1 MSDGLDPELVERF
14 RRALATL
21 WPGLENSHD
30 KIGLAVS
37 GGSDSMAMLLLAH
50 AAIPGRFEVATV
62 DHGLRPEAREECA
75 LVERACEERGVR
87 CEVLSVEVAK
97 GNVQARAREARYAA
111 LGAWAKRRGLAAVAT
126 AHHADDQAETFIMRL
141 NRGAGVTGLAGIAP
155 YLRLLPP
162 ADTVLL
168 RPVLEMTQ
176 ADLASVLDAAGVE
189 ACMDPSNENTDFER
203 VRVRQA
209 LSKAGWLDSP
219 SVTRST
225 AHLRDADEAVWWASE
240 QVWEERVRRDGD
252 FLRFAVLGPK
262 AVRLRV
268 IGFAMRHFGAF
279 PDGGDEGRLLERLER
294 GENANLGGVLVRV
307 EGDEWVFGPEPPRSS

>member
-1 MSDGLDPELVERF
+1 MVDPELVDRF
-14 RRALATL
+14 RRDLSRL
-21 WPGLENSHD
+21 WPDLEETEQ

-37 GGSDSMAMLLLAH
+37 GGPDSMAMLLLAH

-75 LVERACEERGVR
+75 LVERACDERGVT
-87 CEVLSVEVAK
+87 CEALTVEVGE
-97 GNVQARAREARYAA
+97 GNVQAKAREARYAG
-111 LGAWAKRRGLAAVAT
+111 LGAWAKRRSLAAVAT
-126 AHHADDQAETFIMRL
+126 AHHADDQAETLIMRL

-155 YLRLLPP
+155 YLQLLPP

-168 RPVLEMTQ
+168 RPVLDMTR
-176 ADLASVLDAAGVE
+176 AELASVLDAAGVE

-203 VRVRQA
+203 VRIRQA
-209 LSKAGWLDSP
+209 LSKAGLLDSP
-219 SVTRST
+219 SVTRSA
-225 AHLRDADEAVWWASE
+225 AHLRDADKALWWASE

-252 FLRFAVLGPK
+252 TLRFAVLGPK
-262 AVRLRV
+262 AVRLRI
-268 IGFAMRHFGAF
+268 IGFAMRHYRAF
-279 PDGGDEGRLLERLER
+279 PDGGDEARLLERLER